1 MIPFSERATEMGLE
15 EWRDGVYRYEDQYSE
30 VVYRNIQTTGE
41 TFEPNGVHDT
51 DRIQIPYYAIFT
63 KKPMQL
69 TWNYAGLVSQ
79 IYKFTGN
86 DVLNQRVRDSILEVG
101 MPILNENPLFSL
113 LYTSMRNEIII
124 SNGVNTTEVG
134 DVLPVMIVN
143 NTYNGTGAARISFGI
158 STYYN
163 KRYIT
168 FAFKLGE
175 LRQVHIDSSRTSMTA
190 AAGDYIQAFTENI
203 TEMITRSFNTR
214 LTEDMLLSTLD
225 VVEEVGKKRRKEISN
240 IISEMQTPT
249 PDGQTPPLPSAWDV
263 FLSIVRYSS
272 LEPNLNAKRLLENV
286 AERVLV
292 IPTRMYEV
300 LENLQG

>member
-1 MIPFSERATEMGLE
+1 MIPFSERAEEMGLE
-15 EWRDGVYRYEDQYSE
+15 TTLGGFKYSDQYSE
-30 VVYRNIQTTGE
+30 VRYRMLLTFAEPGGE
-41 TFEPNGVHDT
+41 QHIT
-51 DRIQIPYYAIFT
+51 DHYMVPYYAIFT
-63 KKPMQL
+63 KGASQSDDAFVYCGM
-69 TWNYAGLVSQ
+69 VSQ
-79 IYKFTGN
+79 VYKFTGN

-101 MPILNENPLFSL
+101 MPILRENPIFSP

-124 SNGVNTTEVG
+124 RNGVTTPEAG
-134 DVLPVMIVN
+134 DILPVMVVN
-143 NTYNGTGAARISFGI
+143 NTYNGTGAAKISFGI

-163 KRYIT
+163 KRYVT

-190 AAGDYIQAFTENI
+190 ATGDYIQVFTENI

-214 LTEDMLLSTLD
+214 LTEDMLLGTLD
-225 VVEEVGKKRRKEISN
+225 VVEEIGKKRRKEISK
-240 IISEMQTPT
+240 IISEMQPPT
-249 PDGQTPPLPSAWDV
+249 PDGQDPPLPSAWDV

-272 LEPNLNAKRLLENV
+272 LEPNLNVKRLLENA

-292 IPTRMYEV
+292 IPSRMYEV